1 MWRFVNEVA
10 LHGFAWSLVKQNL
23 TRYCVTQF
31 AWWCIVLSCID
42 TIEMILGDW
51 RNTAAGPG
59 ENLKRLVSVVVV
71 HCKYTIIH
79 TIMYHNPTTRASANA
94 TRKENITLLLFLS
107 PMPTKRFSVVM
118 LPKVDV
124 A

>member
-1 MWRFVNEVA
+1 MQTGWRFVNEVA

-51 RNTAAGPG
+51 RNTAAGPS

-79 TIMYHNPTTRASANA
+79 TIIQGVSE
-94 TRKENITLLLFLS
+94 KTLFKDFYTLGS
-107 PMPTKRFSVVM
+107 H
-118 LPKVDV
+118 
-124 A
+124 